1 MCDIWIRAWIVVYPW
16 LAFWRGAF
24 GECVTYGWKGV
35 LVGAQ
40 GALECENRAG
50 CGGGDHGLNEDRTF
64 RLQFGANRAINA
76 GFVACG

>member
-1 MCDIWIRAWIVVYPW
+1 M
-16 LAFWRGAF
+16 
-24 GECVTYGWKGV
+24 
-35 LVGAQ
+35 GAQ

-50 CGGGDHGLNEDRTF
+50 CGARGLNEDRTF

>member
-1 MCDIWIRAWIVVYPW
+1 MRNVW
-16 LAFWRGAF
+16 LEGRSG
-24 GECVTYGWKGV
+24 
-35 LVGAQ
+35 GAQ

-76 GFVACG
+76 SFVACG

>member
-1 MCDIWIRAWIVVYPW
+1 M
-16 LAFWRGAF
+16 GAL
-24 GECVTYGWKGV
+24 GECVACGWMGV

-50 CGGGDHGLNEDRTF
+50 CGGGARGLNEDRTF

>member
-1 MCDIWIRAWIVVYPW
+1 MRHLDQGMDRRLSMV
-16 LAFWRGAF
+16 
-24 GECVTYGWKGV
+24 GV
-35 LVGAQ
+35 LDGCVWGVRNVWLEGRSGGAQ

-76 GFVACG
+76 SFVACG

>member
-16 LAFWRGAF
+16 LACLCDAL
-24 GECVTYGWKGV
+24 GECVAYGWKGV

-40 GALECENRAG
+40 GALGGENRAG

-76 GFVACG
+76 DFVACG

>member
-1 MCDIWIRAWIVVYPW
+1 MRLGSEQRMVRRV
-16 LAFWRGAF
+16 FWR
-24 GECVTYGWKGV
+24 
-35 LVGAQ
+35 GAQ

-76 GFVACG
+76 SFVACG